1 MERPQN
7 RGEDGGPFGPDA
19 VWAPWRLPY
28 LESLGSE
35 NTPAAGRPPGAGG
48 ASPTGSFLADYW
60 AAPQHDARNH
70 VIVRTDRGMILLNKY
85 PYANGHLL
93 VALGEAR
100 PSLLD
105 YDHNQRAALWALVDR
120 AMALMQRVLEPQGV
134 NIGVNQGRAAGAG
147 VPGHLHVH
155 LVPRWSGDTNF
166 MSVVGQVRVIPAALE
181 AVYQRYATG
190 VQQGV

>member
-1 MERPQN
+1 MQTPAN
-7 RGEDGGPFGPDA
+7 RGDDAGPFGPDA

-35 NTPAAGRPPGAGG
+35 NAPAAGRPPGL
-48 ASPTGSFLADYW
+48 SPSGSFLADYW
-60 AAPQHDARNH
+60 AAPQRDEANH

-93 VALGEAR
+93 VALGDAR

-105 YDHNQRAALWALVDR
+105 YDQDQRAALWALVDR
-120 AMALMQRVLEPQGV
+120 AMELMQRVLEPQGV

-155 LVPRWSGDTNF
+155 LVPRWGGDTNF

-181 AVYQRYATG
+181 AVYGRYKQALG
-190 VQQGV
+190 

>member
-1 MERPQN
+1 
-7 RGEDGGPFGPDA
+7 
-19 VWAPWRLPY
+19 
-28 LESLGSE
+28 
-35 NTPAAGRPPGAGG
+35 
-48 ASPTGSFLADYW
+48 
-60 AAPQHDARNH
+60 
-70 VIVRTDRGMILLNKY
+70 MILLNKY

-105 YDHNQRAALWALVDR
+105 YDADQRAALWALVDR
-120 AMALMQRVLEPQGV
+120 AMELMQRVLEPQGV

-181 AVYQRYATG
+181 AVYQRYMRAFA
-190 VQQGV
+190 